1 MNRRSSGI
9 LLHITSL
16 PSPYGIGDLGAD
28 AYRFADFLVEARQSI
43 WQILPLNPTES
54 ALGNSPYYSPSA
66 FASNTILISPDLL
79 YQNGLLDKSNLDPIP
94 PFKNENTYYQQAI
107 EYKRRIFPLA
117 YERFKKKNI
126 PYEYEQFCSENSYWL
141 DDYALFVVLKE
152 FYSGKIWGGWPPEI
166 RDRRQDAL
174 QKFRKQY
181 QEKIELEKFLQYI
194 FYKQWASLK
203 KYCNDKGVQIIGDV
217 PIYVCYD
224 SADVWANPDLF
235 NLDEKKRPAFVAGVP
250 PDYFS
255 KTGQLWGNP
264 VYNWGRLKETGYKWW
279 IQRIRYNLKLYDL
292 IRIDHFRGFI
302 AYWVVPVTEK
312 TAINGRWVDA
322 PAEDFF
328 TTLQRSFTNLPV
340 VAEDLGIITHDVREI
355 MFRLGFPGM
364 KILQFAFGQDL
375 PTNPYIVHNHVKNC
389 IVYTGTHDNNTTR
402 GWYEKEISI
411 EDKERLFRYLGR
423 EVSVEEIH
431 WVLIRLAMMSVAN
444 TVIFPMQDI
453 LGLDAEAR
461 MNCPSSPE
469 GNWLW
474 RLLPEQIT
482 LLMIQR
488 LREMTE
494 IYGRA

>member
-1 MNRRSSGI
+1 MRRRASGI

-16 PSPYGIGDLGAD
+16 PSPYGIGDLGTD
-28 AYRFADFLVEARQSI
+28 AYRFVDFLVESRQSI

-79 YQNGLLDKSNLDPIP
+79 YQNGLLDKSNLSPIP
-94 PFKNENTYYQQAI
+94 PFKNDSTYYQQAI
-107 EYKRRIFPLA
+107 EYKKHIFRFA
-117 YERFKKKNI
+117 YERFKGKNV

-152 FYSGKIWGGWPPEI
+152 FYNGKIWGEWLPET

-302 AYWVVPVTEK
+302 AYWEVQVTEK
-312 TAINGRWVDA
+312 TAINGHWVDA

-328 TTLQRSFTNLPV
+328 TTLKRNFTNLPV

-375 PTNPYIVHNHVKNC
+375 PTNPYILHNHVKNC
-389 IVYTGTHDNNTTR
+389 IVYTGTHDNNTIR

-453 LGLDAEAR
+453 LGLDEKAR
-461 MNCPSSPE
+461 MNRPSSAE

-482 LLMIQR
+482 ILLIQR